1 MRTLQVVLALSRIY
15 CIIAKLANQLN
26 KQLSKFLPAEDFRMS
41 RLNSA
46 ALVAFQALATLSVLS
61 VPPIAMTAMAADKT
75 PLSQTATAAKIA
87 TVAVQGTAGSANE
100 TSLDAVVEAVR
111 QTTVSA
117 QVPGAIVSLLV
128 QAGDRVRAGQALV
141 RIDARAA
148 QQNVAGS
155 AAQVEAAQATLN
167 VASKELD
174 RQKQLL
180 AKQYI
185 SQAALER
192 TQAQWLAAQAQVKA
206 LQAQTRVAE
215 AQSGFF
221 VLSAPYAGIVS
232 EVTATVGDMAMP
244 GRPLLVLHDPSALRV
259 VASVPQSMLT
269 GLSDK
274 LKSVR
279 YEIPGLSS
287 QTSPRAPAQ
296 TQLLPSVDAATHTA
310 QIRLV
315 LPTGNAADMTGSTG
329 LAPGMF
335 ARVWLPATGSTAQAD
350 AERLYLPSTAILRRA
365 EMTGVY
371 VIDAQGQPRLRQV
384 RLGRAAGE
392 LVEVLSGVRKG
403 EQVTADPKTVN
414 AR

>member
-1 MRTLQVVLALSRIY
+1 MT
-15 CIIAKLANQLN
+15 
-26 KQLSKFLPAEDFRMS
+26 

-46 ALVAFQALATLSVLS
+46 TLATLQAIATFSVLS
-61 VPPIAMTAMAADKT
+61 TATMPMTAMAADKT
-75 PLSQTATAAKIA
+75 PPAQVAATKIA
-87 TVAVQGTAGSANE
+87 TVAVQGTAGSATE
-100 TSLDAVVEAVR
+100 SSLDAVVEAVR

-155 AAQVEAAQATLN
+155 AAQVEAAQAVLN

-259 VASVPQSMLT
+259 VASVPQSMLV
-269 GLSDK
+269 GLSEK

-279 YEIPGLSS
+279 YEIPGLTG
-287 QTSPRAPAQ
+287 QNSPRAPTQ
-296 TQLLPSVDAATHTA
+296 TQLLPTIDTASHTA
-310 QIRLV
+310 QIRLI
-315 LPTGNAADMTGSTG
+315 LPAGNAADMTG
-329 LAPGMF
+329 LKPGMF
-335 ARVWLPATGSTAQAD
+335 ARVWLPATGTAARMD
-350 AERLYLPSTAILRRA
+350 AERLYLPITAILRRA

-371 VIDAQGQPRLRQV
+371 AIDAQGQARLRQV
-384 RLGRAAGE
+384 RLGNATGE
-392 LVEVLSGVRKG
+392 IVEVLSGVRKG
-403 EQVTADPKTVN
+403 EQVAADPKTVN
-414 AR
+414 AL

>member
-1 MRTLQVVLALSRIY
+1 MTRLTSASLTKLQI
-15 CIIAKLANQLN
+15 
-26 KQLSKFLPAEDFRMS
+26 F
-41 RLNSA
+41 
-46 ALVAFQALATLSVLS
+46 ATLSILS
-61 VPPIAMTAMAADKT
+61 ITTLSLAADKT
-75 PLSQTATAAKIA
+75 SQAQVAAAKIT
-87 TVAVQGTAGSANE
+87 TVAVQSSAGAANE
-100 TSLDAVVEAVR
+100 SSLDGVVEAVR
-111 QTTVSA
+111 QTTLSA

-128 QAGDRVRAGQALV
+128 QAGDRVRSGQALV

-167 VASKELD
+167 VASKELE

-206 LQAQTRVAE
+206 LQAQTRAAE

-221 VLSAPYAGIVS
+221 VLSAPYDGIVS

-259 VASVPQSMLT
+259 VASVPQSMLA

-274 LKSVR
+274 LKSVH
-279 YEIPGLSS
+279 YEIPG
-287 QTSPRAPAQ
+287 QAGQNGPRKPTQ
-296 TQLLPSVDAATHTA
+296 TQLLPTIDAATHTA

-315 LPTGNAADMTGSTG
+315 LPTGNSAETTG

-335 ARVWLPATGSTAQAD
+335 ARVWLPALGSAVPAG
-350 AERLYLPSTAILRRA
+350 AEKLYLPNTAILRRA

-371 VIDAQGQPRLRQV
+371 VLDTRGQPRLRQV

-403 EQVTADPKTVN
+403 EQVAADPKTVN
-414 AR
+414 AF